1 MWDEP
6 RACNGRMK
14 RIQFSVTYP
23 DRLRHPLQ
31 RHLDGDGPLTRA
43 ELLMWSPTA
52 DATTLF
58 WFDGDRTATERA
70 VSTIESRQTTSYVR
84 DGDGTYVF
92 LQQSGFE
99 FSETLLDL
107 IADASVI
114 FLPPV
119 VFGDDGTVSFEAVG
133 ETTAL
138 SAFHDALA
146 EIGAL
151 AIERVRSF
159 ERSSDPSRL
168 TDRQR
173 AAVEAAVAVGYYE
186 VPREGTIEDVAGR
199 LDCSTSTAGELVR
212 KAESAVVGRFV
223 DGQQPSEP

>member
-1 MWDEP
+1 
-6 RACNGRMK
+6 MK
-14 RIQFSVTYP
+14 RIQFSVRYP
-23 DRLRHPLQ
+23 DRFRHPLQ
-31 RHLDGDGPLTRA
+31 HQLAGGGPLTRA

-52 DATTLF
+52 EATTLF
-58 WFDGDRTATERA
+58 WFDGDRAAARGA
-70 VSTIESRQTTSYVR
+70 VAAIDSLQTTSHVP
-84 DGDGTYVF
+84 DTDGTYVF
-92 LQQSGFE
+92 LQQDAFE
-99 FSETLLDL
+99 FSEALLEL

-119 VFGDDGTVSFEAVG
+119 VFHADGTVTFEAVG

-146 EIGAL
+146 EVGDL
-151 AIERVRSF
+151 SIERVQSF
-159 ERSSDPSRL
+159 ERSGSPTRL

-186 VPREGTIEDVAGR
+186 LPRDGTVADIAER

-212 KAESAVVGRFV
+212 KAEAAIVENHVGGR
-223 DGQQPSEP
+223 